1 MTKIY
6 YALDP
11 VNQPP
16 ISALM
21 NKTAPGLVNRVGLS
35 RKHILDA
42 VDASISRLGTYID
55 VLQIHRLDRDC
66 SQEEIMHA
74 LNDVV
79 LSGKVRYLGAS
90 SMQAWEFQKLQNLAE
105 KNGWHKFISMQN
117 YWNLLYREEERE
129 MVPYCKDAN
138 IGLIP
143 WSALARGALA
153 RPFKARGG
161 VRDENDKLLAN
172 LVRGVGSQ
180 DVDETIVDRVE
191 ELAKKRG
198 TSMAVVALAW
208 CLKKDAYPI
217 TGLNSKKRIDETI
230 EAIKFSLSDL
240 EVSSLEEPYKPKA
253 VGY

>member
-1 MTKIY
+1 MTKMF

-21 NKTAPGLVNRVGLS
+21 NKTAPGLVNHVGLS
-35 RKHILDA
+35 RKHIIDA
-42 VDASISRLGTYID
+42 VDRSVSRLGTYID

-79 LSGKVRYLGAS
+79 SSGKVRYLGGG

-105 KNGWHKFISMQN
+105 KNRWHKFISMQN
-117 YWNLLYREEERE
+117 YWNLLHREEERE
-129 MVPYCKDAN
+129 MVPYCNDAN

-153 RPFKARGG
+153 RSFTARGG

-172 LVRGVGSQ
+172 LVRGQGSQ
-180 DVDETIVDRVE
+180 DVDEIIINRVE
-191 ELAKKRG
+191 EVAKERRV
-198 TSMAVVALAW
+198 SMAIVALAW
-208 CLKKDAYPI
+208 CLKKGAYPI
-217 TGLNSKKRIDETI
+217 TGMNSKKRIDDSI
-230 EAIKFSLSDL
+230 EAVKFSLSDV
-240 EVSSLEEPYKPKA
+240 EISYLEEPYKPKQ